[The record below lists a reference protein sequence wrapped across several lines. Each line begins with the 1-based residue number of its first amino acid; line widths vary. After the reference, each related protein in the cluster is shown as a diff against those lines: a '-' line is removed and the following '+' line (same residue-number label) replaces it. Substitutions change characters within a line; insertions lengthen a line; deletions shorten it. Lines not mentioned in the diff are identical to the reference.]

1 MLDFLYAVK
10 YNESYL
16 NETERKMKGH
26 FSDLFSELLYRECD
40 PREQGQWFIRH
51 MSAMTTEHLHDKGD
65 IAMALADR
73 DIEIDRLNQR
83 IEELLENDSD
93 Y

>member
-1 MLDFLYAVK
+1 
-10 YNESYL
+10 
-16 NETERKMKGH
+16 MKGH
-26 FSDLFSELLYRECD
+26 FSGAFSALLYRKCD
-40 PREQGQWFIRH
+40 PREQGAWFIRH
-51 MSAMTTEHLHDKGD
+51 MSAMTTENLHDKGD

-83 IEELLENDSD
+83 IEELLDDDSD